1 MSLIDSYQRRID
13 YLRIS
18 ITDHCNLNCL
28 YCRPLGG
35 RPFISHEMILRYEEI
50 LRIVRVA
57 VGLGVKKTRVT
68 GGEPLL
74 RKGVVDFIS
83 RLSHSGIEDLGL
95 TTNGILL
102 KEFARPLRE
111 AGLSRVNIS
120 LDSLD
125 PRNFQRI
132 TGSDGLGEVLAG
144 IEGAREAGF
153 EKIKINTVLIRGT
166 NETEILDF
174 AELAFSR
181 GLEVRFIEY
190 MPYLNG
196 KEWQRDLYL
205 TAEEVKKVINTRFLL
220 QPVEKQEKSGVAEIY
235 RIKDG
240 RGTIGFISSIS
251 QHFCESCNR
260 IRLTA
265 DGKLRNCLFSD
276 EEIDIRGPMRDGVSD
291 SELAEIIRGS
301 VKKKPERR
309 PDFYCSFKKCTRTMD
324 LIGG

>member
-57 VGLGVKKTRVT
+57 VGLGVKKARVT

-132 TGSDGLGEVLAG
+132 TGSDGLDEVLAG

-153 EKIKINTVLIRGT
+153 EKIKINTVLIRGN
-166 NETEILDF
+166 NENEILDF

-235 RIKDG
+235 RMKDG

-251 QHFCESCNR
+251 QHFCERCNR

-309 PDFYCSFKKCTRTMD
+309 PDFHCSFKKCTRTMD

>member
-1 MSLIDSYQRRID
+1 MSLIDPYQRRID

-18 ITDHCNLNCL
+18 ITDRCNLNCF

-35 RPFISHEMILRYEEI
+35 KPGLPHELILSYEEI

-57 VGLGVKKTRVT
+57 VGLGVRKARVT

-74 RKGVVDFIS
+74 RKGMVDFIA
-83 RLSHSGIEDLGL
+83 RLSRSGIEDLGL

-102 KEFARPLRE
+102 KGFARPLRE
-111 AGLSRVNIS
+111 AGLNRVNIS

-144 IEGAREAGF
+144 IEEAQEAGF
-153 EKIKINTVLIRGT
+153 EKIKINTVLIKGN
-166 NETEILDF
+166 NEAEILDF

-196 KEWQRDLYL
+196 KEWQKDLYL
-205 TAEEVKKVINTRFLL
+205 QAEEVKKVINSRFPLE
-220 QPVEKQEKSGVAEIY
+220 PMEMQEKPGVAEMY
-235 RIKDG
+235 RMKGG
-240 RGTIGFISSIS
+240 RGTIGFITSIS
-251 QHFCESCNR
+251 QHFCERCNR

-276 EEIDIRGPMRDGVSD
+276 EEIDLRGPMRDGVSD
-291 SELAEIIRGS
+291 PELAEIIRGS
-301 VKKKPERR
+301 VQKKPERR
-309 PDFYCSFKKCTRTMD
+309 PDFFCSFKKCTRTMN

>member
-1 MSLIDSYQRRID
+1 MSLIDPYQRRID

-18 ITDHCNLNCL
+18 ITDHCNLNCF

-35 RPFISHEMILRYEEI
+35 RPFTPHEMILRYEEI

-57 VGLGVKKTRVT
+57 VGLGVKKARVT

-83 RLSHSGIEDLGL
+83 RLSHSGIENLGL

-111 AGLSRVNIS
+111 AGLSHVNIS

-144 IEGAREAGF
+144 IEEARKAGF
-153 EKIKINTVLIRGT
+153 KKIKINTVLIRGN
-166 NETEILDF
+166 NEAEILDF

-196 KEWQRDLYL
+196 KEWQKDLYL
-205 TAEEVKKVINTRFLL
+205 QAEEVKKVINSRFPLE
-220 QPVEKQEKSGVAEIY
+220 PVEKQEKPGVAEMY
-235 RIKDG
+235 RMKGGQG
-240 RGTIGFISSIS
+240 RIGFISSIS
-251 QHFCESCNR
+251 QHFCERCNR

-276 EEIDIRGPMRDGVSD
+276 EEIDILGPMRDGISD
-291 SELAEIIRGS
+291 PELAEIIRGS
-301 VKKKPERR
+301 VGKKPERR
-309 PDFYCSFKKCTRTMD
+309 PDLSCSFKKCTRTMN

>member
-1 MSLIDSYQRRID
+1 
-13 YLRIS
+13 
-18 ITDHCNLNCL
+18 
-28 YCRPLGG
+28 
-35 RPFISHEMILRYEEI
+35 MILRYEEI

-57 VGLGVKKTRVT
+57 VGLGVKKARVT

-132 TGSDGLGEVLAG
+132 TGSDGLDEVLAG

-153 EKIKINTVLIRGT
+153 EKIKINTVLIRGN
-166 NETEILDF
+166 NENEILDF

-235 RIKDG
+235 RMKDG

-251 QHFCESCNR
+251 QHFCERCNR

-309 PDFYCSFKKCTRTMD
+309 PDFHCSFKKCTRTMD

>member
-1 MSLIDSYQRRID
+1 MSLIDPYQRRID

-18 ITDHCNLNCL
+18 ITDHCNLNCF

-35 RPFISHEMILRYEEI
+35 RPFTPHEMILRYEEI

-57 VGLGVKKTRVT
+57 VGLGVKKARVT

-83 RLSHSGIEDLGL
+83 RLSPSGIEDLGL

-111 AGLSRVNIS
+111 AGLSHVNIS

-144 IEGAREAGF
+144 IEEARKVGF
-153 EKIKINTVLIRGT
+153 KKIKINTVLIRGN
-166 NETEILDF
+166 NEAEILDF

-196 KEWQRDLYL
+196 KEWQKDLYL
-205 TAEEVKKVINTRFLL
+205 QAEEVKKAINSRFPLE
-220 QPVEKQEKSGVAEIY
+220 PVEKQEKPGVAEMY
-235 RIKDG
+235 RMKGGQG
-240 RGTIGFISSIS
+240 RIGFISSIS
-251 QHFCESCNR
+251 QHFCERCNR

-276 EEIDIRGPMRDGVSD
+276 EEIDILGPMRDGISD
-291 SELAEIIRGS
+291 PELAEIIRGS
-301 VKKKPERR
+301 VGKKPERR
-309 PDFYCSFKKCTRTMD
+309 PDFYCSFKKCTRTMN

>member
-18 ITDHCNLNCL
+18 VTDHCNLNCL

-57 VGLGVKKTRVT
+57 VGLGVKKARVT

-74 RKGVVDFIS
+74 RKGVADFIS

-111 AGLSRVNIS
+111 AGLNRVNIS
-120 LDSLD
+120 LDSLN

-153 EKIKINTVLIRGT
+153 EKIKINTVLIRGN

-235 RIKDG
+235 RMKDG

-251 QHFCESCNR
+251 QHFCERCNR

-309 PDFYCSFKKCTRTMD
+309 PDFHCSFKKCTRTMD

>member
-1 MSLIDSYQRRID
+1 MSLIDPYQRRID

-18 ITDHCNLNCL
+18 ITDHCNLNCF

-35 RPFISHEMILRYEEI
+35 RPFTPHEMILRYEEI

-57 VGLGVKKTRVT
+57 VGLGVKKARVT

-83 RLSHSGIEDLGL
+83 RLSPSGIEDLGL

-111 AGLSRVNIS
+111 AGLSHVNIS

-144 IEGAREAGF
+144 IEEARKAGF
-153 EKIKINTVLIRGT
+153 KKIKINTVLIRGN
-166 NETEILDF
+166 NEAEILDF

-196 KEWQRDLYL
+196 KEWQKDLYL
-205 TAEEVKKVINTRFLL
+205 QAEEVKKVINSRFPLE
-220 QPVEKQEKSGVAEIY
+220 PVEKQEKPGVAEIY
-235 RIKDG
+235 RMKG
-240 RGTIGFISSIS
+240 GQGTIGFITSIS
-251 QHFCESCNR
+251 QHFCERCNR

-276 EEIDIRGPMRDGVSD
+276 EEIDILGPMRDGISD
-291 SELAEIIRGS
+291 PELAEIIRRS
-301 VKKKPERR
+301 VGKKPARR
-309 PDFYCSFKKCTRTMD
+309 PDFYSSFKKCTRTMN

>member
-35 RPFISHEMILRYEEI
+35 RPVTTHEMILRYEEI

-57 VGLGVKKTRVT
+57 IGLGVKKARVT

-83 RLSHSGIEDLGL
+83 RLSHSGIDDLGL

-111 AGLSRVNIS
+111 AGLNRVNIS

-144 IEGAREAGF
+144 IEEARAAGF
-153 EKIKINTVLIRGT
+153 EKIKINTVLIRGN
-166 NETEILDF
+166 NENEILDF

-196 KEWQRDLYL
+196 KEWQKDLYL
-205 TAEEVKKVINTRFLL
+205 QAEEVKKVINSRFPLE
-220 QPVEKQEKSGVAEIY
+220 PAGKQDKPGVAEMY
-235 RIKDG
+235 QTKGG

-309 PDFYCSFKKCTRTMD
+309 PDFYCSFKKCTRTMN